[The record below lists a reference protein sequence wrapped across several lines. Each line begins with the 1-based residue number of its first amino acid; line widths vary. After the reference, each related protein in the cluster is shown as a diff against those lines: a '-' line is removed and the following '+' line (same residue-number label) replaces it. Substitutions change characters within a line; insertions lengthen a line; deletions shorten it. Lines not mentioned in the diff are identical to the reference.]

1 MTTERINY
9 KPTLRACYL
18 GYITQAVVNCLLPL
32 LFTIIQAQ
40 YGVSLERLGRLIFIN
55 FFTQLLVD
63 LASVKLVEWF
73 SCRALLVAC
82 HAMAVLGLWLLPLL
96 PGVLPDPYVG
106 LCIAVILSGIGGGML
121 EVLVSPVVESVPGDD
136 KAGTMSLLHSFYCW
150 GQMGVVLLT
159 TIFLQV
165 FGRGAWFVLPLVW
178 SAIPLFNLFRFIKV
192 PLRPIAAEEGGSPLR
207 VLFRQGFFWVILV
220 VMVCAGAGEGVM
232 SMWSSLFAEKGL
244 GVSKVMGDLLG
255 PCMFALFM
263 GLGRLGFSKKGSRIR
278 LENALVASAALC
290 IVCYITAVIAPWAVL
305 SLAACGICGL
315 SVSLMWPGSYSLA
328 AREFPAGGAQ
338 MFAVMAL
345 AGDMGCS
352 VGPWISGLIS
362 DFVAGVNAG
371 NPIADQIGLKWGIV
385 FGAVFPIVML
395 VAMLFHRRKKAA

>member
-121 EVLVSPVVESVPGDD
+121 EVLVSPVV
-136 KAGTMSLLHSFYCW
+136 
-150 GQMGVVLLT
+150 
-159 TIFLQV
+159 
-165 FGRGAWFVLPLVW
+165 
-178 SAIPLFNLFRFIKV
+178 
-192 PLRPIAAEEGGSPLR
+192 
-207 VLFRQGFFWVILV
+207 
-220 VMVCAGAGEGVM
+220 
-232 SMWSSLFAEKGL
+232 
-244 GVSKVMGDLLG
+244 
-255 PCMFALFM
+255 
-263 GLGRLGFSKKGSRIR
+263 
-278 LENALVASAALC
+278 
-290 IVCYITAVIAPWAVL
+290 
-305 SLAACGICGL
+305 
-315 SVSLMWPGSYSLA
+315 
-328 AREFPAGGAQ
+328 
-338 MFAVMAL
+338 
-345 AGDMGCS
+345 
-352 VGPWISGLIS
+352 
-362 DFVAGVNAG
+362 
-371 NPIADQIGLKWGIV
+371 
-385 FGAVFPIVML
+385 
-395 VAMLFHRRKKAA
+395 